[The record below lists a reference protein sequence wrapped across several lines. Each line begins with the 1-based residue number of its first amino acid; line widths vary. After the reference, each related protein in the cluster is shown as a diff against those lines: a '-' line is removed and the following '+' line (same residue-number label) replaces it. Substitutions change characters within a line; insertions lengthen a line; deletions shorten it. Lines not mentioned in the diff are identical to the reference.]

1 MIHLICGST
10 GAGKTT
16 YSTRLRRQLA
26 ALHLSIDDWMVTL
39 FAPDTPP
46 QVSWPWIEERLL
58 RCERQIL
65 ATALQLARAGM
76 PSILDLGLQRAD
88 QRQRVA
94 DQVASVGIPTRLHF
108 LDVDA
113 GERWRRVEARN
124 EFESQLNQASE
135 YAAST
140 LMGNPRLEEII
151 KGLRAWLDLAPASTP
166 VTVLRGKMLEL
177 EKAITRA

>member
-16 YSTRLRRQLA
+16 YANELRQQLG

-39 FAPDTPP
+39 FAADMPS
-46 QVSWPWIEERLL
+46 QGSWPWIEERVL

-65 ATALQLARAGM
+65 ATALDLARTGV

-88 QRQRVA
+88 QRRRVA
-94 DQVASVGIPTRLHF
+94 EGATAAGVGVRLHF

-113 GERWRRVEARN
+113 RERWRRVERRN
-124 EFESQLNQASE
+124 EQQGETFRVKVTRPMFDFIETIWQPPTSE
-135 YAAST
+135 EMSAF
-140 LMGNPRLEEII
+140 GGVRI
-151 KGLRAWLDLAPASTP
+151 APQ
-166 VTVLRGKMLEL
+166 
-177 EKAITRA
+177 

>member
-46 QVSWPWIEERLL
+46 QVSWPWIEERVL

-124 EFESQLNQASE
+124 EQQGETFREKVTRPMFDFIETIWQPPTPEEMSALDGVRI
-135 YAAST
+135 AA
-140 LMGNPRLEEII
+140 
-151 KGLRAWLDLAPASTP
+151 
-166 VTVLRGKMLEL
+166 
-177 EKAITRA
+177 

>member
-16 YSTRLRRQLA
+16 YAGRLCEQFG

-39 FAPDTPP
+39 FAPDKPARP
-46 QVSWPWIEERLL
+46 DWPWIEERAG

-65 ATALQLARAGM
+65 ATALQAGRVGM

-88 QRQRVA
+88 QRRRIAEWAAAAGLAV
-94 DQVASVGIPTRLHF
+94 RLHF

-113 GERWRRVEARN
+113 DERWRRVEQRN
-124 EFESQLNQASE
+124 EEQGETFRLKVTRPMFDFIETMWQPPTADEMSVLNGVRIA
-135 YAAST
+135 
-140 LMGNPRLEEII
+140 
-151 KGLRAWLDLAPASTP
+151 
-166 VTVLRGKMLEL
+166 V
-177 EKAITRA
+177 

>member
-16 YSTRLRRQLA
+16 YSTRLRRELA

-124 EFESQLNQASE
+124 EQQGKTFRVKVTRPMFDFIETIWQPPTPEEMSALDGVRI
-135 YAAST
+135 AA
-140 LMGNPRLEEII
+140 
-151 KGLRAWLDLAPASTP
+151 
-166 VTVLRGKMLEL
+166 
-177 EKAITRA
+177 